1 MKIYE
6 ILDEQTMQVVAND
19 MKSTTLVDPKT
30 KIQTVIPK
38 DPNKPG
44 MITRDPQTQKLKATT
59 QTAGEVDQ
67 QIKPGE
73 QVEMQDLTKP
83 KGLGE
88 KAVSKAQQQAAGIA
102 HAAQKGEI
110 PASELQGASKEMAKM
125 KKSDLKDFASTSHKG
140 LPEKK

>member
-1 MKIYE
+1 MKLYE

-44 MITRDPQTQKLKATT
+44 MITRDPQTQKLRATT
-59 QTAGEVDQ
+59 QAAGEVDQ

-73 QVEMQDLTKP
+73 QVEVQDLVK
-83 KGLGE
+83 E
-88 KAVSKAQQQAAGIA
+88 KAVSRKQQRFMGMV
-102 HAAQKGEI
+102 HAAQKGEQ
-110 PASELQGASKEMAKM
+110 PASGEVAKVASSMR
-125 KKSDLKDFASTSHKG
+125 KKDAKDFASTSHQG
-140 LPEKK
+140 LPEEI